1 MPHATR
7 DDLSLYYEQAG
18 SGEPAFVFVHG
29 WCCDHTF
36 FEPQYEHFKATSSVT
51 TYDLRGCGQSD
62 RPADGY
68 GIPTLADD
76 LAWLCDALGISR
88 PIVVG
93 HSLGGLIGLDLAA
106 RHPSLPAAIVA
117 VDPGPIDPLP
127 QSRSALASLAE
138 TARDRQTR
146 SSGATTSPACFCP
159 RTISTGVT
167 DRRDDVLGAAEHRR
181 GGPARRI
188 WSGTAS
194 PHSSAVTCPCWS
206 CSRRPEAATTRLAC
220 LRCGRTST
228 SG

>member
-36 FEPQYEHFKATSSVT
+36 FEPQYEHFNATSSVT

-117 VDPGPIDPLP
+117 VDPD
-127 QSRSALASLAE
+127 RSIRFRSLGALWLRSP
-138 TARDRQTR
+138 RR
-146 SSGATTSPACFCP
+146 SSRQKQILGATTSPACFCP
-159 RTISTGVT
+159 RTISTGV
-167 DRRDDVLGAAEHRR
+167 
-181 GGPARRI
+181 
-188 WSGTAS
+188 SG
-194 PHSSAVTCPCWS
+194 
-206 CSRRPEAATTRLAC
+206 
-220 LRCGRTST
+220 
-228 SG
+228 